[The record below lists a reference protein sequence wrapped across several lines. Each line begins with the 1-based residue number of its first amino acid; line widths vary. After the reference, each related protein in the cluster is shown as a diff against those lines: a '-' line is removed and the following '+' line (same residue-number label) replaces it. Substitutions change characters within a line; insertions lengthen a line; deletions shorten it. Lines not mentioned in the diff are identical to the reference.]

1 MGLVGFIED
10 PKAARLWPCAVLL
23 VDPDDPPPLPAES
36 EEDKA
41 ALFSEKS
48 PARLFRRRVLRALA
62 AARLDIPA
70 HAVRLTRDA
79 KGKPLVAGTGLH
91 VSLTSRPGRVAAAIS
106 AFPIGLDIESRA
118 EDFSGLESVSPKGE
132 AFSPAHRWAALEA
145 LAKLDG
151 LDLDHP
157 RGALELARDGEDT
170 ARLGLAQIAFRQDA
184 AFITALA
191 FSRP

>member
-23 VDPDDPPPLPAES
+23 VDPDDPPPLPAAS

-41 ALFSEKS
+41 AFFSEKS
-48 PARLFRRRVLRALA
+48 PAR
-62 AARLDIPA
+62 
-70 HAVRLTRDA
+70 
-79 KGKPLVAGTGLH
+79 LH